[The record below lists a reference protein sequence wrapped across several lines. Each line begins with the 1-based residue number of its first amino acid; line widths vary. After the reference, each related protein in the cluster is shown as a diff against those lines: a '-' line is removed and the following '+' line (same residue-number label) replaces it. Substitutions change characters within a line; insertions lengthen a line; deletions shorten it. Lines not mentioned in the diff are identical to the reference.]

1 MLSRYIYFDS
11 VDTHFQT
18 EELGPPGPNE
28 IVIRSTCSLISVG
41 TERATLQGIILGP
54 GRLGYS
60 LVGRVEDVGSQIQ
73 EFTVG
78 DRVTT
83 SCHHADYVKCTAE
96 PWVVQSIPAEVSDR
110 AAAFTVLASV
120 AAHAVERAELHID
133 EGVLIAGA
141 GVVGLIASQLAQI
154 MGAYP
159 VIVTDIRPEPL
170 EMAKRVGVKNTI
182 HAESDEE
189 LRSGLEA
196 IAPNESISVLI
207 EACGSPQ
214 AVRTLVSLAPSGARV
229 VVAGALSGEL
239 LLPDPFDAFM
249 MREISIIGAFQPN
262 SPLERQRY
270 HPWSQSDNRAMALRL
285 MAEDRLI
292 VEPLI
297 THVIAAED
305 LPSFYADLKSGALQ
319 PTGAIINWRG

>member
-11 VDTHFQT
+11 VDTYFQT

-28 IVIRSTCSLISVG
+28 IIIRSTCSLISVG
-41 TERATLQGIILGP
+41 TERATLQGIIGGP

-60 LVGRVEDVGSQIQ
+60 LVGRVEKVGAEIQ
-73 EFTVG
+73 RFTVG
-78 DRVTT
+78 DRVAT
-83 SCHHADYVKCTAE
+83 SCYHADYVKRTADS
-96 PWVVQSIPAEVSDR
+96 WVQPIPAEVSDR

-120 AAHAVERAELHID
+120 AAHAVERAELHIG

-141 GVVGLIASQLAQI
+141 GVVGLLATQLAQI

-159 VIVTDIRPEPL
+159 VIVTDIRPEAL
-170 EMAKRVGVKNTI
+170 EMAHRVGIKNTI
-182 HAESDEE
+182 HAESEEE
-189 LRSGLEA
+189 LRSGIEA
-196 IAPNESISVLI
+196 IAPNERISVFI
-207 EACGSPQ
+207 EACGNPQ
-214 AVRTLVSLAPSGARV
+214 AVTTLVSLAPSGARV

-239 LLPDPFDAFM
+239 LLPDPFDAFI

-262 SPLERQRY
+262 CPRERQMY
-270 HPWSQSDNRAMALRL
+270 YPWSQSDNRAMALRL

-297 THVIAAED
+297 THVISAEE
-305 LPSFYADLKSGALQ
+305 LPSFYADLKSGAVQ
-319 PTGAIINWRG
+319 PTGALINWSG